1 MINYIC
7 TQQTNTNTMLLR
19 EVKFANTNTMLIE
32 DNDNCLAYIGNA
44 KTAVEISFEEA
55 NNILE
60 LGDEEFF
67 RVVFNM
73 VKKAEKEIVRK

>member
-1 MINYIC
+1 
-7 TQQTNTNTMLLR
+7 MLLR

-60 LGDEEFF
+60 LGTKNFLE
-67 RVVFNM
+67 
-73 VKKAEKEIVRK
+73 